1 MAPRGQEA
9 DNDLGDVMSGAGSAR
24 RVVINAQGF
33 DALIAALAGE
43 GREVFGPVRRDGAVV
58 YEEVS
63 SSADFPKGWIDEQSG
78 GHYRLRQEGEAYFG
92 ATLGPQGWK
101 RILHPPKQRL
111 WRTEGA
117 GEETRIIPEPLDET
131 RRAFIGARSCDL
143 AAIAVQDRVLT
154 EGPYRDPHYAARREN
169 LFIVAVNCTRAADT
183 CFCVSM
189 DTGPK
194 ASKGYDI
201 ALTELDG
208 GRFLAEAGSGAGQA
222 LLAALPSQPSSAGD
236 ETEAEAGIDRA
247 RDQQRAIDTEGLP
260 ALLKERPDH
269 PRWSEVAQRCLNCAN
284 CTMVC
289 PTCFCTTVD
298 EVTSLDGPET
308 ERVNNWASCFTV
320 DFSHVHGG
328 AVRPGAKSRYRQW
341 MTHKLA
347 TWVDQFDE
355 MGCVGCGR
363 CISWC
368 PVGIDITEEA
378 AALRKEGG

>member
-1 MAPRGQEA
+1 
-9 DNDLGDVMSGAGSAR
+9 MSGAVPAGP
-24 RVVINAQGF
+24 VVFDAQGL
-33 DALIAALAGE
+33 DALIAALADA
-43 GREVFGPVRRDGAVV
+43 GREVFGTVRRDGAVV
-58 YEEVS
+58 YEEVA
-63 SSADFPKGWIDEQSG
+63 SSADLPKGWIDEQSG

-101 RILHPPKQRL
+101 RILHPPKQTL
-111 WRTEGA
+111 WRTEGT
-117 GEETRIIPEPLDET
+117 GEETKIIREPLDET
-131 RRAFIGARSCDL
+131 RRAFIGARACDL
-143 AAIAVQDRVLT
+143 AAIAAQDRVLI
-154 EGPYRDPHYAARREN
+154 EGPYRDPHYAARRAN
-169 LFIVAVNCTRAADT
+169 LFIVAVNCTRSADT
-183 CFCVSM
+183 CFCTSM
-189 DTGPK
+189 NTGPK
-194 ASKGYDI
+194 ATKGYDI

-208 GRFLAEAGSGAGQA
+208 GRFLAEAASDEGLA
-222 LLAALPSQPSSAGD
+222 LLATLPTRPATTDDESA
-236 ETEAEAGIDRA
+236 AEAGIDRA
-247 RDQQRAIDTEGLP
+247 RDQQRRIDTEGLP

-308 ERVNNWASCFTV
+308 ERVNSWASCFTV

-347 TWVDQFDE
+347 TWVDQFGE